1 MITPRASRMMDQARG
16 WLPALEREFRRRVGW
31 ADAVLSPFSQANAKP
46 KRAKRRP
53 ASKAKS

>member
-1 MITPRASRMMDQARG
+1 MMDQARG